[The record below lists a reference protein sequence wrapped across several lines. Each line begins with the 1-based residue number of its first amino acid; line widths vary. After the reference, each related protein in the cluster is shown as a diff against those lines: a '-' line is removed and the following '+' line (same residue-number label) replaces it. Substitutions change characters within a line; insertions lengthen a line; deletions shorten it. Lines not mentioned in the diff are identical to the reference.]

1 MGVLGNK
8 HIPAEYLRA
17 SEAQRRALLAGLLD
31 TDGYALPGGTVQ
43 FAVTSQ
49 RLAQGVLELVLSLG
63 YRASMTTKPVRGRT
77 PGSSTSYI
85 ITFTPDREVFR
96 LRRKAVRQTAGL
108 KAARSRYVTDVR
120 PVPSVPVRCVQVDS
134 PDHMY
139 LASRSWIPTHNSTLA
154 LDLAR
159 AATVKHGLPCVIF
172 SLEMGRNEITMRL
185 LSAEARVPL
194 HSMRT
199 GQMSDEDWTRLAR
212 RMSEVVEAP
221 LYIDDSPNMS
231 MMEIRAKCRRLKQ
244 RHDLKLVII
253 DYLQLMSSPK
263 RVENRQ
269 QEVSEMS
276 RSLKLLAKE
285 LDVPVIAVAQL
296 NRGPEQRTDKKP
308 LLSDLRESGSIEQ
321 DADMVIL
328 LHREDAYERESP
340 RAGEADFIVA
350 KHRNGPTATVTV
362 AFQGHF
368 SRFVDMAPG

>member
-1 MGVLGNK
+1 MVEQAERPKNAATTAVHRDVVTTAELAASLRAGPDQRLNHAVAVARAAVLPERDLPFPPYTLGAWLGDGTSRAHHGTAQAILRSMGVLGNK

-31 TDGYALPGGTVQ
+31 TDGYAMPGGTVQ

-63 YRASMTTKPVRGRT
+63 YRASMTIKPVRGRT

-172 SLEMGRNEITMRL
+172 SLEMGRNEITMR
-185 LSAEARVPL
+185 P
-194 HSMRT
+194 
-199 GQMSDEDWTRLAR
+199 R
-212 RMSEVVEAP
+212 R
-221 LYIDDSPNMS
+221 
-231 MMEIRAKCRRLKQ
+231 
-244 RHDLKLVII
+244 
-253 DYLQLMSSPK
+253 
-263 RVENRQ
+263 
-269 QEVSEMS
+269 
-276 RSLKLLAKE
+276 
-285 LDVPVIAVAQL
+285 
-296 NRGPEQRTDKKP
+296 RGPGCRC
-308 LLSDLRESGSIEQ
+308 
-321 DADMVIL
+321 
-328 LHREDAYERESP
+328 
-340 RAGEADFIVA
+340 
-350 KHRNGPTATVTV
+350 
-362 AFQGHF
+362 
-368 SRFVDMAPG
+368 APCAPAR

>member
-1 MGVLGNK
+1 VRTCGRVCGARSRSIGREAKPAPAQRPQCPDCGRPRTTHGLCQTCRAHHGTAQAILRSMGVLGNK

-31 TDGYALPGGTVQ
+31 TDGYAMPGGTAQ

-63 YRASMTTKPVRGRT
+63 YRASMTIKPVRGRT

-212 RMSEVVEAP
+212 RCS
-221 LYIDDSPNMS
+221 STTH
-231 MMEIRAKCRRLKQ
+231 RTCR
-244 RHDLKLVII
+244 
-253 DYLQLMSSPK
+253 
-263 RVENRQ
+263 
-269 QEVSEMS
+269 
-276 RSLKLLAKE
+276 
-285 LDVPVIAVAQL
+285 
-296 NRGPEQRTDKKP
+296 
-308 LLSDLRESGSIEQ
+308 
-321 DADMVIL
+321 
-328 LHREDAYERESP
+328 
-340 RAGEADFIVA
+340 
-350 KHRNGPTATVTV
+350 
-362 AFQGHF
+362 
-368 SRFVDMAPG
+368 